1 MKENN
6 KEVRISYW
14 ARYLTTIVSVTLVL
28 LIIGLMALIGVSA
41 DNEATRL
48 KETLEL
54 SVVTTDSTTDA
65 GAARLKE
72 TLDRQP
78 YVNSTRLITK
88 AEALRTW
95 TEETG
100 ENLEELF
107 GVNPLTPEI
116 AITLKEAYTS
126 PADIARIRT
135 VISRMPDVEGVAV
148 PDKELVEDM
157 NRNIE
162 TFAWTLGG
170 VALVLVVISF
180 VLINNTV
187 HLTIYSRRFT
197 IHTMQLVGAENSF
210 IRRPLML
217 QNMLTGVISGLI
229 ASGILA
235 LALAGAAG
243 TPLEELTSLVPW
255 EAAGIIFAGL
265 IVSGA
270 VICCLAAVMA
280 TTRYLHRDYD
290 QLFK

>member
-28 LIIGLMALIGVSA
+28 LIIGLIALIGVSA
-41 DNEATRL
+41 DSEATRL

-157 NRNIE
+157 IFAVRTSLE
-162 TFAWTLGG
+162 TLNPVGE
-170 VALVLVVISF
+170 
-180 VLINNTV
+180 
-187 HLTIYSRRFT
+187 
-197 IHTMQLVGAENSF
+197 LVGSLILPE
-210 IRRPLML
+210 PLWCSSDGKMVVGG
-217 QNMLTGVISGLI
+217 M
-229 ASGILA
+229 
-235 LALAGAAG
+235 
-243 TPLEELTSLVPW
+243 SL
-255 EAAGIIFAGL
+255 
-265 IVSGA
+265 
-270 VICCLAAVMA
+270 
-280 TTRYLHRDYD
+280 RN
-290 QLFK
+290 Q